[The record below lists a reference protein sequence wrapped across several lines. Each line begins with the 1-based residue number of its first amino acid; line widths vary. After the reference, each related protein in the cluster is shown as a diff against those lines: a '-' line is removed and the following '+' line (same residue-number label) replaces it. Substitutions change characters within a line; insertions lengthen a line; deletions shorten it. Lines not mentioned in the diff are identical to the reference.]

1 MEINKGKKIR
11 LATKRNAKGSSLGI
25 KKKMIPNKNL
35 DLQKEEYWELYI
47 YEHKRCFPSFL
58 ISLTR

>member
-11 LATKRNAKGSSLGI
+11 PATIRNAKRSSLGI

-35 DLQKEEYWELYI
+35 DLQKEKKSTGNCI
-47 YEHKRCFPSFL
+47 YMNIKDVFPHF
-58 ISLTR
+58 